1 MTDIEKARKLFHD
14 SGLAFPTVPEE
25 LAVQVKERR
34 NERLP
39 MKDNISER
47 HGSSWLFSTKRA

>member
-25 LAVQVKERR
+25 LAVRVKELDDAPVY
-34 NERLP
+34 EGQ
-39 MKDNISER
+39 
-47 HGSSWLFSTKRA
+47 HQ